1 MSSSLSSEGTSTG
14 AAFPSTLVVVVV
26 AGAAA
31 ADVMT
36 AANLVGSAR
45 NSFICNGTRNIYFF
59 RHETSKQLH
68 KEAILLST
76 NHCWASMKHVFF

>member
-14 AAFPSTLVVVVV
+14 AAFSSTLVVVVV
-26 AGAAA
+26 AGA